1 MYLPQNKS
9 VFLNDMIKC
18 VVEIRVICACGLR
31 LDLSSDLAWN
41 ILVKKYLKG
50 LVWTIL
56 FYINILKDIV
66 PCLKRLIS
74 YNNFKKKKRE

>member
-50 LVWTIL
+50 LV
-56 FYINILKDIV
+56 
-66 PCLKRLIS
+66 
-74 YNNFKKKKRE
+74 